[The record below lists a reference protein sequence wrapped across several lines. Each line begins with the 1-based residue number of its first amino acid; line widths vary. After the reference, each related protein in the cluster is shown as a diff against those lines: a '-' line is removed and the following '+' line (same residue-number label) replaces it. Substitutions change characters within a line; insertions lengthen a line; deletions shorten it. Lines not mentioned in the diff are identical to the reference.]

1 MTRKLILLIVWALF
15 LVACAS
21 TPNQGEQLATWYFAN
36 FQKIENKEITAAALH
51 VEAYERS
58 QKFDDAQIIALRK
71 FFAKMIP
78 ISRKYDAGELSL
90 TQYKDIHRLELLQ
103 SVEDGKKES
112 QSNAA
117 EQRARYC
124 MITGKC

>member
-1 MTRKLILLIVWALF
+1 
-15 LVACAS
+15 
-21 TPNQGEQLATWYFAN
+21 
-36 FQKIENKEITAAALH
+36 
-51 VEAYERS
+51 
-58 QKFDDAQIIALRK
+58 
-71 FFAKMIP
+71 MIP